1 MNIDNQLITA
11 DSAKRWIEMLQK
23 QLIRENPS
31 ALPNDGI
38 DGIYGAETAEWVTRF
53 QERKGLYVDGIAGA
67 ETLERLRTDIVFY
80 VGGPSGRG
88 VELLQ
93 EDLEY
98 FYLSSG
104 TIDGIFG
111 TGTRQSVRD
120 FQSDNGLFVDGE
132 AGPGTMKKMDE
143 LLTTLFAQ
151 SGDTGSL
158 VRRIQEQLNEQE
170 STSVSVYVDGIYG
183 SETLNAVTQFQT
195 ENNLYVDGV
204 VGPRT
209 MHFLDAQA
217 EQLMTSEEILN
228 ALESR
233 AGFSFG
239 EVEQAV
245 ATKFVSL
252 LATNPVFAQ
261 NFGNNTLST
270 VYAVTQVGHED
281 NGLIILYAEVE
292 NVSERHVMAFFDEK
306 KEQLLS
312 FSLVQE
318 TGDAYNDLVNIT
330 NVTLTENG
338 EEIEEA
344 ESTLAET
351 ENQQVALELE
361 FKEAYE
367 RAASLTKLTSS
378 SSTIVL
384 LSDPGEDPLY
394 DAIQIACGSMAG
406 ILAAASYSKIAAIL
420 GASSTNPISLG
431 VLITG
436 IAGTAIGYYL
446 CSYLESPI

>member
-53 QERKGLYVDGIAGA
+53 QQRKGLYVDGIAGA

-93 EDLEY
+93 EDLQY

-111 TGTRQSVRD
+111 AATRQSVRD
-120 FQSDNGLFVDGE
+120 FQSDNNLFVDGE
-132 AGPGTMKKMDE
+132 AGPGTMKKLDE

-183 SETLNAVTQFQT
+183 SETKNAVTQFQ
-195 ENNLYVDGV
+195 ESNDLYVDGM

-209 MHFLDAQA
+209 MRLLDLDANPLWDMDRTGQTLG
-217 EQLMTSEEILN
+217 E
-228 ALESR
+228 
-233 AGFSFG
+233 FG
-239 EVEQAV
+239 IA
-245 ATKFVSL
+245 A
-252 LATNPVFAQ
+252 
-261 NFGNNTLST
+261 NTLST
-270 VYAVTQVGHED
+270 TESHNLLDILQNNEAYNNRINYEVDTVVGSHIVFNEQDMIVLYVDFKDIPNIQVTA
-281 NGLIILYAEVE
+281 Y
-292 NVSERHVMAFFDEK
+292 
-306 KEQLLS
+306 
-312 FSLVQE
+312 FSLQEELVQFTIIDVFGGLYTDSVNFATFDVDGNSVE
-318 TGDAYNDLVNIT
+318 SVEYSNVELENISLEMQIQFQEAVEQVRTSSAFRASSIGSAEEFQDLVIH
-330 NVTLTENG
+330 LG
-338 EEIEEA
+338 CI
-344 ESTLAET
+344 TLAG
-351 ENQQVALELE
+351 VAGSVATYGLGALL
-361 FKEAYE
+361 FNPPAGFIVIT
-367 RAASLTKLTSS
+367 AAS
-378 SSTIVL
+378 I
-384 LSDPGEDPLY
+384 G
-394 DAIQIACGSMAG
+394 G
-406 ILAAASYSKIAAIL
+406 
-420 GASSTNPISLG
+420 
-431 VLITG
+431 
-436 IAGTAIGYYL
+436 AIGSVVCPPL
-446 CSYLESPI
+446 